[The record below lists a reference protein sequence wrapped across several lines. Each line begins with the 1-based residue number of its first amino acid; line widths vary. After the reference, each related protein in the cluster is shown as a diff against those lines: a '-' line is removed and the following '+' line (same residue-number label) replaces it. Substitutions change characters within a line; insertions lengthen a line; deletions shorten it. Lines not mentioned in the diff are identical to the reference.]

1 MSRQKGQRSP
11 RNVTIG
17 LRAKAWWS
25 LRKNKAATIPDLM
38 TTHCEGTEKT
48 AWNNLNGYLRALAK
62 VGILTVDD
70 ERRNDGKPTS
80 NGLKVWRLARDV
92 GPKAPVVRRNL
103 KEVFDPNSGA
113 SLTPCMGTVVVTR
126 CFADIPAK
134 SGHAN
139 TELGQEAP

>member
-1 MSRQKGQRSP
+1 MSRRPGQRAP

-38 TTHCEGTEKT
+38 TTHCDGTEKA
-48 AWNNLNGYLRALAK
+48 AWNNLNGYLRALAG

-70 ERRNDGKPTS
+70 ERKPDGKPTS
-80 NGLKVWRLARDV
+80 NGLKLWRLAKDR

-103 KEVFDPNSGA
+103 KDVFDPNSGELFSPA
-113 SLTPCMGTVVVTR
+113 PKKMTG
-126 CFADIPAK
+126 FAGGKD
-134 SGHAN
+134 
-139 TELGQEAP
+139 EVREAL